1 MGRGKGESALKS
13 VQIVGWFSQN
23 NRNPN
28 PASEPHVI
36 WQRPLFSLS
45 PSHRAPRALFFFL
58 PSLPTSQK
66 GLCRGERPGQGNVAT
81 QFLPNELKFN
91 ATSTQKRRPV
101 RNARLFIRRFNRFNL
116 W

>member
-36 WQRPLFSLS
+36 WQRPLFPLS
-45 PSHRAPRALFFFL
+45 PSHRGPHALFFLL
-58 PSLPTSQK
+58 PSLPT
-66 GLCRGERPGQGNVAT
+66 GERPGQGNVAT

-91 ATSTQKRRPV
+91 ATPTQKRRPV
-101 RNARLFIRRFNRFNL
+101 RNARLFIGRFNRFNL